1 MVWKLDAN
9 GLMEDDGQL
18 GGDTQVGKACSIR
31 LENRELDEEVG
42 GGRVH
47 LVTVHV
53 YPEGS
58 ERLETPGE
66 VDPTSLSLVMQTE
79 FMVCTDRDDPGSSEV
94 WSDLQ
99 YDTLDT
105 RTFRSIAEAENAALG
120 VLARFD
126 PERDIHWD
134 GEPIR

>member
-1 MVWKLDAN
+1 MAWKIDPT
-9 GLMEDDGQL
+9 GLMTDDGQP
-18 GGDTQVGKACSIR
+18 GGDVQVGKACSIR
-31 LENRELDEEVG
+31 LENRELDAEKG
-42 GGRVH
+42 GGHIH
-47 LVTVHV
+47 LVTVYV

-58 ERLETPGE
+58 ERPETPGE

-94 WSDLQ
+94 WADLQ
-99 YDTLDT
+99 YDILDT
-105 RTFRSIAEAENAALG
+105 RAFRSIAEAGNVALG

-134 GEPIR
+134 GGPIR